1 MKKERILKMA
11 WTDLF
16 FLFKNTKR
24 EFISLIE
31 EKKSYPNLSVL
42 ND

>member
-11 WTDLF
+11 RTDLF

-31 EKKSYPNLSVL
+31 EKKILSKFICAQ
-42 ND
+42 